1 MSLRHLVAGC
11 LFVLAGSSAAAHDYT
26 PPADQSGYA
35 IPSIDHGAMRVI
47 ADFRSEIIDLARQV
61 TVADPELQALL
72 LHNQMQ
78 AANCLWLLVPGSVT
92 DEESPLNEC
101 AHADLAGLKGILD
114 RLRLIPQTQP
124 AADALV
130 STIDHAMVLAGT
142 SFIKC
147 EYSAESFNTASQVR
161 PNWVDVAGYVSS
173 RHALSMGFVFAL
185 LVLGFFLCHEAIR
198 AIQKRPKRSG
208 NLADH

>member
-1 MSLRHLVAGC
+1 M
-11 LFVLAGSSAAAHDYT
+11 

-47 ADFRSEIIDLARQV
+47 ADYREAIIGLARQKRKRIR
-61 TVADPELQALL
+61 TAGLL

-78 AANCLWLLVPGSVT
+78 AANCLWLLVPGSIT

-114 RLRLIPQTQP
+114 RLRLLPDTQP

-130 STIDHAMVLAGT
+130 STIDHEMVLAGT

-161 PNWVDVAGYVSS
+161 PDWMSVAGYLMS
-173 RHALSMGFVFAL
+173 RHALSLAFASAL
-185 LVLGFFLCHEAIR
+185 LVLFVFLCHETTR
-198 AIQKRPKRSG
+198 ALRTWSKR
-208 NLADH
+208 ADSMHDP

>member
-1 MSLRHLVAGC
+1 VSLRRLTLGLMVA
-11 LFVLAGSSAAAHDYT
+11 LIAAGATAHDYT

-47 ADFRSEIIDLARQV
+47 AEHRQAIIAIARQA
-61 TVADPELQALL
+61 TAADPELEALL

-78 AANCLWLLVPGSVT
+78 TANCLWLLVPGSLT

-114 RLRLIPQTQP
+114 RLRLLEQTRS
-124 AADALV
+124 AAEALV
-130 STIDHAMVLAGT
+130 SIIDHEMVLAGT

-161 PNWVDVAGYVSS
+161 PNWLDVSRYLVS
-173 RHALSMGFVFAL
+173 RHALSLAFAFAL
-185 LVLGFFLCHEAIR
+185 LVLGVFLCHEAVR
-198 AIQKRPKRSG
+198 ALQKWPRRPRD
-208 NLADH
+208 LADH

>member
-1 MSLRHLVAGC
+1 MNLRRLA
-11 LFVLAGSSAAAHDYT
+11 LALAMALAGAGANAHDYM

-47 ADFRSEIIDLARQV
+47 ADFRTEIINLARQV
-61 TVADPELQALL
+61 TAADHELQALL

-78 AANCLWLLVPGSVT
+78 AANCLWLLVPGSIT

-114 RLRLIPQTQP
+114 RLRLLPETQP
-124 AADALV
+124 AAEALV
-130 STIDHAMVLAGT
+130 STIDHEMVLAGT

-161 PNWVDVAGYVSS
+161 PDWMSVAGYLMS
-173 RHALSMGFVFAL
+173 RHALSLAFASAL
-185 LVLGFFLCHEAIR
+185 LVLFVFLCHETTR
-198 AIQKRPKRSG
+198 ALRTWSKR
-208 NLADH
+208 ADSMHDP

>member
-1 MSLRHLVAGC
+1 MNLRCLVFG
-11 LFVLAGSSAAAHDYT
+11 LILALTAADATAHDYT
-26 PPADQSGYA
+26 PPVDQSGYA

-47 ADFRSEIIDLARQV
+47 AGHRQAIIALARQV
-61 TVADPELQALL
+61 TTADPELEALL

-78 AANCLWLLVPGSVT
+78 SANCLWLLVPGSVA

-114 RLRLIPQTQP
+114 RLRLIKQTQP
-124 AADALV
+124 DAEVLV
-130 STIDHAMVLAGT
+130 STIDHEMVLAGT

-147 EYSAESFNTASQVR
+147 EYSAENFNTASQVR
-161 PNWVDVAGYVSS
+161 PNWLDVFRYIVS
-173 RHALSMGFVFAL
+173 RHALSLAFAFAL
-185 LVLGFFLCHEAIR
+185 LVLGIFLCHEAVR
-198 AIQKRPKRSG
+198 ALQKWPRRPG